1 MLDIGEIVH
10 EIYCSAVTGVRV
22 RNPSQDR
29 DTMRKSSLINR
40 SFQLKTTFRII
51 GIIIIAFIFI
61 IALTGIIA
69 TNNNRTVASAISDLN
84 RSIETEKKIVE
95 HLIETSRDA
104 WSRNG
109 DGRDEKIIDSHLE
122 TLALMH
128 NNVVLLRKT
137 IDQNLLLVSA
147 MIATGILLGVF
158 LYLYLI
164 RLTHRISGPLYVLT
178 RHMQDILENR
188 EPNIREL
195 RKNDEFKEFYEQF
208 IAFIKKK

>member
-1 MLDIGEIVH
+1 
-10 EIYCSAVTGVRV
+10 
-22 RNPSQDR
+22 
-29 DTMRKSSLINR
+29 MRKSSLINR

-147 MIATGILLGVF
+147 MIVTGILLGVF